1 MKNNYSLVKIDNI
14 QEWIEM
20 LEYSKNIS
28 SIQNVVPVDKQEYDK
43 LKGKSNESNKS
54 SKNLILN
61 HIIQH
66 KNLDG
71 EYLMKEYF
79 IINDESEILS
89 VYLNS
94 EKIDLDSINKISKS
108 NSKSYNFSSNSP
120 LNVNSPCAKSR
131 LFMGCWSFLSIL
143 GLILLLSFIFSL
155 FNGLENSR
163 FLNSISN
170 YRDKIFLNFDN
181 EKRNQQ
187 QVLDS
192 LKISKPRE
200 YPIEYLKSLDLNKSN
215 FLDIS
220 LIWFSQN
227 DLDLI
232 GVSPD
237 KKILWEKNNITSF
250 GILDK
255 NSNESIL
262 DTLNQYSLQES
273 LLNSKEIGIEH
284 MYIPENIN
292 IEKGTFSFY
301 VLNSDKRVKCGYSE
315 NFITRV
321 IYNGEEF
328 IIKGTLDNTINNRC
342 IGEKGNKQVYTF
354 EKINFYIENNA
365 GSSIFNLEIK

>member
-1 MKNNYSLVKIDNI
+1 MKNNYSLIKIDNI

-20 LEYSKNIS
+20 LEYSKNMS
-28 SIQNVVPVDKQEYDK
+28 SIQNVIPVDKHEYNK
-43 LKGKSNESNKS
+43 LKGKSNEINRS

-79 IINDESEILS
+79 IINDESEISS
-89 VYLNS
+89 VYFHS
-94 EKIDLDSINKISKS
+94 EKNELDSIDKISKL

-120 LNVNSPCAKSR
+120 LNVNSPCAKNQ
-131 LFMGCWSFLSIL
+131 LFMGCWSFLSVL

-155 FNGLENSR
+155 FNGFGSSR
-163 FLNSISN
+163 LLNSINN
-170 YRDKIFLNFDN
+170 YRDNMILYFDN
-181 EKRNQQ
+181 DKQNQQ

-192 LKISKPRE
+192 LKTSKPRE
-200 YPIEYLKSLDLNKSN
+200 YPMEYLKSLDLNKSN

-237 KKILWEKNNITSF
+237 KKILWEKNNISSF

-255 NSNESIL
+255 NSNESRL
-262 DTLNQYSLQES
+262 DSLNQYSIQES
-273 LLNSKEIGIEH
+273 LLNSNEIGIEH
-284 MYIPENIN
+284 MYVPENIN

-301 VLNSDKRVKCGYSE
+301 VLNSDKRTNCGYSE

-321 IYNGEEF
+321 IHNGEEF
-328 IIKGTLDNTINNRC
+328 IIKGTLDNAINNRC

-354 EKINFYIENNA
+354 EKINFYVENNV
-365 GSSIFNLEIK
+365 GSLIFNLEIK